1 MRYDA
6 AIAPLIATVRQAH
19 NDRVHE
25 PGESGPTLHGLLVEQ
40 AQTLEELVGAMAKIE
55 AMVRFAAGLTKLES
69 KDGRFYLR
77 FLDRPEQAWVEITD
91 SDIVI
96 DDAGNIGLRF

>member
-19 NDRVHE
+19 NDRVNE
-25 PGESGPTLHGLLVEQ
+25 AGKGGPTLHRVIVEQ

-55 AMVRFAAGLTKLES
+55 AIARFAAGLTKLES
-69 KDGRFYLR
+69 KDGRLYLR

>member
-6 AIAPLIATVRQAH
+6 AIAPLIATVRKAH

-25 PGESGPTLHGLLVEQ
+25 ADKSGLQGLIVEQ

-55 AMVRFAAGLTKLES
+55 AMTRLAAGLTQLES

-91 SDIVI
+91 SEIVI
-96 DDAGNIGLRF
+96 DADGNIGLRF